1 MGDLI
6 QPPKPHLW
14 PAQQGKAL
22 REQVWVPRV
31 PGSRDA
37 RVAHGDTAGQLLPH
51 VPHLPQ
57 GQPLRELRET
67 QVSSTKPEASPGPHG
82 TSLCCRATQ
91 RRPSGH
97 RQAERQT
104 PFRSPVRFHGPQ
116 SSFVPTSWAVAGLC
130 PCAAVWL
137 RPAWEARAPPYAAV
151 ARLAASSSLRTR
163 PVPRNPVSWSCRP
176 RGPSSFHLL
185 VL

>member
-51 VPHLPQ
+51 VPHLPR

-82 TSLCCRATQ
+82 TSLRCRAKQ

-97 RQAERQT
+97 RQAPEADAL
-104 PFRSPVRFHGPQ
+104 PV
-116 SSFVPTSWAVAGLC
+116 
-130 PCAAVWL
+130 PCAFPRTPVQFCADVMGGR
-137 RPAWEARAPPYAAV
+137 RPLPLCGSVAETCVGGSRTATRGGGPAGGLVFAPHQACPQK
-151 ARLAASSSLRTR
+151 
-163 PVPRNPVSWSCRP
+163 PRQ
-176 RGPSSFHLL
+176 L
-185 VL
+185 VVQTAGA